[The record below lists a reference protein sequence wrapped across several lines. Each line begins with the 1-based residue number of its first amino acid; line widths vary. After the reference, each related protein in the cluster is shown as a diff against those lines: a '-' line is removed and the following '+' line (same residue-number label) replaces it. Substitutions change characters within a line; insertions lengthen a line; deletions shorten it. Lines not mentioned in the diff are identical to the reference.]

1 MTPMITIEPY
11 RHRPRLR
18 LSQQRPAA
26 RYAFG
31 AAAAAVAA
39 LARFAMQMALPG
51 HGHYLFFAVAVLVTA
66 VFGGTLP
73 ALLCALLG
81 VFFANLPWWDS
92 GPGGGIEL
100 AEYLFATIVILW
112 VSARL
117 VSFQRNSLAS
127 ERLAAERAQAAA
139 VLAEE
144 LELLIDGAEAY
155 AIYMVDPQ
163 GYVTV
168 WNHGAERLTG
178 WSEAEAL
185 GRPMSIFYS
194 DPAVAAGEAER
205 DLAQARAEGRL
216 VREEWRRRKNGS
228 EFLAHVTMTALHDGE
243 GRLRGF
249 GKVVRDITAERAS
262 ERTLAA
268 SAEQFRTILA
278 TVPDA
283 MVLID
288 ATGTIRSFS
297 RAAEVMFGYAA
308 SEIIGSNV
316 SRLMP
321 EPDHSRHDSYIRRYL
336 ETGEK
341 RIIGHGRTVIA
352 ARRDGSHFPIELSV
366 AEANGPDGR
375 IFTGFIRD
383 LSERFDSEERIEH
396 LQQELVHASRLSA
409 MGTMAATL
417 AHEINQ
423 PITSIA
429 TFVRGARK
437 LIRGGERD
445 RIAEITEAL
454 DLANEEAMRAGEI
467 VHRLR
472 DFVARGDL
480 EKSAEPLPELIAEA
494 SRLVL
499 IGARETRIE
508 TEFECDPAL
517 APVFVDRIQ
526 IQQVLVNLMRN
537 AIEAMAD
544 SPVRRLRVSAHTGE
558 NGFAHVIVADTGPGL
573 APGVAGDLFR
583 AFHGTKRNGLGLGLS
598 ICRTIVE
605 ANGGKIWAAP
615 RAGGGTE
622 FHFTLP
628 PQDGK
633 GSDG

>member
-1 MTPMITIEPY
+1 M
-11 RHRPRLR
+11 
-18 LSQQRPAA
+18 
-26 RYAFG
+26 
-31 AAAAAVAA
+31 
-39 LARFAMQMALPG
+39 
-51 HGHYLFFAVAVLVTA
+51 
-66 VFGGTLP
+66 
-73 ALLCALLG
+73 
-81 VFFANLPWWDS
+81 
-92 GPGGGIEL
+92 
-100 AEYLFATIVILW
+100 
-112 VSARL
+112 
-117 VSFQRNSLAS
+117 
-127 ERLAAERAQAAA
+127 
-139 VLAEE
+139 
-144 LELLIDGAEAY
+144 LIDGAEAY

-178 WSEAEAL
+178 WSETEAL
-185 GRPMSIFYS
+185 GRPMSIFYP

-383 LSERFDSEERIEH
+383 LSERFDSEEQIEH